1 MGILPVTHPDIEQ
14 FITCKK
20 TEGKITN
27 FNLSV
32 SVTDAFMQAV
42 ADGMPSLS
50 FAFAQV
56 GVKRPF
62 KSVYQKCTSKKSRC
76 SSPSS
81 KIFFNNNYS
90 HLENPKIGPVLKSRY
105 DPENL

>member
-42 ADGMPSLS
+42 ADGMSLCPLPNGS
-50 FAFAQV
+50 EATNFFECT
-56 GVKRPF
+56 
-62 KSVYQKCTSKKSRC
+62 KSV
-76 SSPSS
+76 P
-81 KIFFNNNYS
+81 
-90 HLENPKIGPVLKSRY
+90 LKS
-105 DPENL
+105 